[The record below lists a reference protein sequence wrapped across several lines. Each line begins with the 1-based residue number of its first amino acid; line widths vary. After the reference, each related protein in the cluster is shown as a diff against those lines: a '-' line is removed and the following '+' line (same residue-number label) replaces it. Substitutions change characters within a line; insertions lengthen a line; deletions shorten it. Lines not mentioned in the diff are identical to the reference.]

1 MGYLINVIHE
11 CLLQSR
17 NVEIQERGII
27 LLAHFVAKNILKNQN
42 LFLGKIT
49 PIVVRGFRPIIEG
62 EEDSK
67 HKLLNESSLK
77 ICNQLEKN

>member
-27 LLAHFVAKNILKNQN
+27 LLGHFVQHNILKNTN
-42 LFLGKIT
+42 LYVGKIT
-49 PIVVRGFRPIIEG
+49 PIVVRGFRSIIDG
-62 EEDSK
+62 EEESK
-67 HKLLNESSLK
+67 HRLLNESALK
-77 ICNQLEKN
+77 ICNQL